1 MLSARDE
8 RSTSKAPSRKIFSV
22 GDFGIFLAQKF
33 LRCLGIQCFLSK
45 LRYTAMFH

>member
-1 MLSARDE
+1 MLSVRDE
-8 RSTSKAPSRKIFSV
+8 HSASKGPSKKIFTV

-45 LRYTAMFH
+45 HKCTAVLH